1 MSSLI
6 TQIFAM
12 SATFGF
18 LPESFPFQFS
28 GPLVLG
34 DPIFGESEFIN
45 GSINLQGAIV
55 VLQRGVVSFASKV
68 LFYY

>member
-1 MSSLI
+1 
-6 TQIFAM
+6 M

-18 LPESFPFQFS
+18 LPESFPFQVG

-34 DPIFGESEFIN
+34 DPIFGESELIN
-45 GSINLQGAIV
+45 SSNNLQGAMV

-68 LFYY
+68 FYLYY